1 MEYGNML
8 GESFA
13 YAKEGVV
20 NKMNKWIMLII
31 ATIILTIPLMGY
43 LMQICRGTKPAPEVG
58 NWGKLFIDGI
68 MLAIV
73 AVIYMIPIFILTF
86 LMFGAAIVGAIF
98 EDPTAVM
105 AGMAAAGILFL
116 VYIIVAIIIG
126 LIAPMAMI
134 RFARSGSIGEAFNF
148 NAIRAHIGK
157 IGWINYIIALIILD
171 LVILVIGIP
180 VGIILFVLLALTG
193 ILTVALSEIGFLL
206 GGLIS
211 VIVVLALIPVITVFL
226 ARYITQI
233 YDTVAA

>member
-43 LMQICRGTKPAPEVG
+43 LMQIYRGTKPAPEVG

-68 MLAIV
+68 MLAVV
-73 AVIYMIPIFILTF
+73 AFIYMIPLLILQF
-86 LMFGAAIVGAIF
+86 LMVGAVMAGAIF

-105 AGMAAAGILFL
+105 AGMAGAGILFL
-116 VYIIVAIIIG
+116 VYIIVAIIIV
-126 LIAPMAMI
+126 LIVPMAMV

-157 IGWINYIIALIILD
+157 IGWVNYIIALIILA
-171 LVILVIGIP
+171 LVIGIP
-180 VGIILFVLLALTG
+180 VGIIEVILVALMG
-193 ILTVALSEIGFLL
+193 ILIIALSEIGVLL
-206 GGLIS
+206 GGLII
-211 VIVVLALIPVITVFL
+211 VIVVLALIPVITVFQ

>member
-43 LMQICRGTKPAPEVG
+43 LMQIYRGTKPAPEVV

-73 AVIYMIPIFILTF
+73 AFIYMIPLIILQF
-86 LMFGAAIVGAIF
+86 LMVGAVMAGAIL
-98 EDPTAVM
+98 ENPTAVM
-105 AGMAAAGILFL
+105 AGMAGAGILFL

-157 IGWINYIIALIILD
+157 IGWINYIIALIILAF
-171 LVILVIGIP
+171 VIGIP
-180 VGIILFVLLALTG
+180 VGIIAFVLAALTG
-193 ILTVALSEIGFLL
+193 ILTVALSEIGVLL
-206 GGLIS
+206 GGLII
-211 VIVVLALIPVITVFL
+211 VIVVLALIPIITVFQ